1 MQITRPAVTIGWI
14 VALIVLLLALLGVL
28 NVLPF
33 SMLIVFGLIGALAV
47 ARLL

>member
-14 VALIVLLLALLGVL
+14 IALAVALLCLLGLL

-33 SMLIVFGLIGALAV
+33 SMLIIFGLIGALAV